1 MSEPEPAVI
10 RRRGQR
16 SPPPQYRLDDDD
28 NYEPYI
34 PVAQRR
40 QAKLARLSA
49 WGSSAGRDRVE
60 AREVQEVQEDEEQ
73 EEERRR
79 ERVRRG
85 RALLVEAQEVHSKK
99 ASEGMWLL
107 HLIRVLRCKSADA
120 KKTEAEKAEEADA
133 QILAAIASRKKLAS
147 DRELAKGIEYTETLR
162 TSCVA
167 FLPTLCSLYAE
178 FLRWVPPRY
187 IRARGEEAN
196 QRIRENYHIIVDGED
211 IPPPIDSFEVCI
223 LYTFQA
229 EAHSPNR
236 T

>member
-1 MSEPEPAVI
+1 MSEPEPTVK
-10 RRRGQR
+10 RRHVQR
-16 SPPPQYRLDDDD
+16 SPSPQYEIDDTDSYD
-28 NYEPYI
+28 PYI

-40 QAKLARLSA
+40 QARLARLSA
-49 WGSSAGRDRVE
+49 WGSSAGRDKVEE
-60 AREVQEVQEDEEQ
+60 AREVQEEREDEEQ

-107 HLIRVLRCKSADA
+107 HLVRVLRCKSADA
-120 KKTEAEKAEEADA
+120 KKTAAEKEEEADA

-167 FLPTLCSLYAE
+167 S
-178 FLRWVPPRY
+178 R
-187 IRARGEEAN
+187 
-196 QRIRENYHIIVDGED
+196 
-211 IPPPIDSFEVCI
+211 
-223 LYTFQA
+223 
-229 EAHSPNR
+229 
-236 T
+236 